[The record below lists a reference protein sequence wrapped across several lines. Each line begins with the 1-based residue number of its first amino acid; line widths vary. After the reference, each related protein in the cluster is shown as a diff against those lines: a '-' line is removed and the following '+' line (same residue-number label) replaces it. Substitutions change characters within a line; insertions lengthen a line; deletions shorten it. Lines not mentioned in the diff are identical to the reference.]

1 MMILIYGLMMSD
13 EIHNHLMR
21 PQPPIIFLLL
31 LVGVGGCQLNTLTHT
46 LSLSLSLSLPFSPSS
61 PLARRIFLSPLLFFF
76 FSFSLLLFFFFFFL
90 SLPFLRALKIC
101 R

>member
-46 LSLSLSLSLPFSPSS
+46 LSLSLSPFLSLPPRRWRGEFFSP
-61 PLARRIFLSPLLFFF
+61 L
-76 FSFSLLLFFFFFFL
+76 SFSFFFL
-90 SLPFLRALKIC
+90 SLSSFFFSSFSFPSRF
-101 R
+101 